1 MGLGPGPRVSAVLPP
16 PAARVDPA
24 QAYGNVR
31 RGGPRNDR
39 CVLWSR
45 DGAGRILVNMSEH
58 SGTCPNCTLGDL
70 ITITMTV
77 GGRDLAFCTCH
88 HCEAKWWFRD
98 GEEVPLQSVIGLVVP
113 K

>member
-1 MGLGPGPRVSAVLPP
+1 VS
-16 PAARVDPA
+16 
-24 QAYGNVR
+24 
-31 RGGPRNDR
+31 
-39 CVLWSR
+39 C
-45 DGAGRILVNMSEH
+45 RILERMTDH
-58 SGTCPNCTLGDL
+58 SGSCPNCRQGDL

-77 GGRDLAFCTCH
+77 GGRDLSFRTCH